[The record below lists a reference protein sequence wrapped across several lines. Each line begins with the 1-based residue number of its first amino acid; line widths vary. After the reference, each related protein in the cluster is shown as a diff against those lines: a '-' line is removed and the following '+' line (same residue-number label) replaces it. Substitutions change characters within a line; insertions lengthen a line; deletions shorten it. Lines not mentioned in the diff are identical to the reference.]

1 MTNHNY
7 KIFISYRHDD
17 TADKAEHLLS
27 LLEASG
33 YKGLVSFDR
42 ENLDGRFDLE
52 IMRRLDACT
61 DFIAI
66 IGAYTLA
73 NIKKEEALWYQRLAT
88 CTVEDFPTLE
98 AAFIAEKCERR
109 KDNGEEIREEDKRI
123 DFVRLEIARAIANG
137 KNVIPVVP
145 VDSDI
150 FNFDKLELPDDIK
163 LFNKYQAE
171 KYQDSKNFLF
181 KDILPKVKKRLKTHL
196 YKYRMLQVG
205 LIVLITVFVF
215 AGIFLCQKWRTEKNT
230 FESLR
235 SMSDYENFQ
244 NQTWFYGKQC
254 ADSIKEFGLLRG
266 TGNVPINDAI
276 ARKSN
281 DSIRVDW
288 DQDCSLEQ
296 LRVLRKI
303 INNMILVP
311 KGTFLMGTTREEGLE
326 NPLHREKIENDFYMA
341 KFELTQRE
349 WNVVMNDSVTGS
361 DKLPMANISWDDCMN
376 FINRLNH
383 LTRLVFSLPTEA
395 QWEYAAGYPN
405 NNSQNNGYLDKAK
418 MRYAG
423 SDNADDVA
431 VYATNKPMEV
441 GIKKPC
447 EREIYDLSG
456 NVAEWCAYED
466 ANKRKKHIRGGSF
479 QSTVD
484 EVTVTYVDSA
494 TGSEG
499 STAIGMRLVLIR

>member
-1 MTNHNY
+1 MTNRNY

-42 ENLDGRFDLE
+42 DNLDGRFDLE

-66 IGAYTLA
+66 IGSYTLA
-73 NIKKEEALWYQRLAT
+73 NIKKEEALWYQKLAT
-88 CTVEDFPTLE
+88 CTVEDFPTIE
-98 AAFIAEKCERR
+98 TAFIAEKCERR
-109 KDNGEEIREEDKRI
+109 KTNDEEIREEDKRI
-123 DFVRLEIARAIANG
+123 DFVRLEIARAIAKG

-145 VDSDI
+145 VNSEI

-181 KDILPKVKKRLKTHL
+181 KDILPKIKKRLKTHL
-196 YKYRMLQVG
+196 YKYRLIQISAITLATIFVIVG
-205 LIVLITVFVF
+205 ICMGL
-215 AGIFLCQKWRTEKNT
+215 KWKTEKNT
-230 FESLR
+230 FGSLKNI
-235 SMSDYENFQ
+235 SDYENFQ
-244 NQTWFYGKQC
+244 THTWFYGNQC
-254 ADSIKEFGLLRG
+254 TDSIKEFVSLKG

-288 DQDCSLEQ
+288 NQDCSLEQ

-303 INNMILVP
+303 INNMMLVP
-311 KGTFLMGTTREEGLE
+311 KGTFMMGTTREEGLE
-326 NPLHREKIENDFYMA
+326 NPLHQETIKNDFYMA

-349 WNVVMNDSVTGS
+349 WYVVMNDSLTGS
-361 DKLPMANISWDDCMN
+361 DKLPMVDISWNDCMN

-383 LTRLVFSLPTEA
+383 LTGLIFSLPTEA

-405 NNSQNNGYLDKAK
+405 KNCRNQGYPDKAK

-423 SDNADDVA
+423 SDNPDDVA

-441 GIKKPC
+441 GSKKPC

-456 NVAEWCAYED
+456 NVAEWCACED
-466 ANKRKKHIRGGSF
+466 AVKRKKHIRGGYF
-479 QSTVD
+479 QSTAD
-484 EVTVTYVDSA
+484 EVTITYVDSA
-494 TGSEG
+494 TGNEG
-499 STAIGMRLVLIR
+499 NPAVGMRLVLIR

>member
-1 MTNHNY
+1 MTNRNY

-66 IGAYTLA
+66 IGTDTLA
-73 NIKKEEALWYQRLAT
+73 NVKEEEAQWYQKLAT
-88 CTVEDFPTLE
+88 CSVEDFPTLE
-98 AAFIAEKCERR
+98 AAFIKEKCERR
-109 KDNGEEIREEDKRI
+109 KTNGEEVREEDKRI
-123 DFVRLEIARAIANG
+123 DFVRLEIARAIAME
-137 KNVIPVVP
+137 KNIIPVVP
-145 VDSDI
+145 VNSDI
-150 FNFDKLELPDDIK
+150 FNFDKLDLPDDIK
-163 LFNKYQAE
+163 LFNRYQAE

-181 KDILPKVKKRLKTHL
+181 KNILPKIKKRLKTHL
-196 YKYRMLQVG
+196 YKYRLLQIG
-205 LIVLITVFVF
+205 AIVLATVLVLV
-215 AGIFLCQKWRTEKNT
+215 GICMGMKWKAEKKM

-235 SMSDYENFQ
+235 SMSDYEKFQ
-244 NQTWFYGKQC
+244 TETWFYGSQC
-254 ADSIKEFGLLRG
+254 TDSIKEFRLLKR

-281 DSIRVDW
+281 DSIHVDW
-288 DQDCSLEQ
+288 NQDCSLEQ

-303 INNMILVP
+303 INNMMFVP
-311 KGTFLMGTTREEGLE
+311 RGSFWMGTTREEGLE
-326 NPLHREKIENDFYMA
+326 NPLHRETIENDFYMA

-361 DKLPMANISWDDCMN
+361 AKLPMVNISWNDCMN

-383 LTRLVFSLPTEA
+383 LTGLVFSLPTEV

-405 NNSQNNGYLDKAK
+405 TQKKGHPDKEK
-418 MRYAG
+418 MRYPG
-423 SDNADDVA
+423 SGNPDDVA
-431 VYATNKPMEV
+431 VYATNEPMEV
-441 GIKKPC
+441 GSKKPC

-456 NVAEWCAYED
+456 NVAEWCACED
-466 ANKRKKHIRGGSF
+466 ADKPKKHIRGGYF
-479 QSTVD
+479 QSTAD
-484 EVTVTYVDSA
+484 EVTITYVDSA
-494 TGSEG
+494 TGNGG
-499 STAIGMRLVLIR
+499 SPAVGMRLTLIR

>member
-1 MTNHNY
+1 MTKRNY
-7 KIFISYRHDD
+7 KIFISYRRDD

-33 YKGLVSFDR
+33 YKGFVSFDK
-42 ENLDGRFDLE
+42 ENLEGRFDLE

-66 IGAYTLA
+66 IGTETLA
-73 NIKKEEALWYQRLAT
+73 NIKKEEAQWYQKLAT
-88 CTVEDFPTLE
+88 CSVEDFPALE
-98 AAFIAEKCERR
+98 AAFVAEKCGCR
-109 KDNGEEIREEDKRI
+109 KTNGEEIREDDKRI

-145 VDSDI
+145 VNSDN

-181 KDILPKVKKRLKTHL
+181 KDILPRIKKHLKTRL
-196 YKYRMLQVG
+196 YKYRLLQICAIML
-205 LIVLITVFVF
+205 LTVFVMF
-215 AGIFLCQKWRTEKNT
+215 GIFMGSEWRAESRMFK
-230 FESLR
+230 SLR
-235 SMSDYENFQ
+235 SMPDYEKFQ
-244 NQTWFYGKQC
+244 KNTWFYGNPC
-254 ADSIKEFGLLRG
+254 ADSIKEFESLKG
-266 TGNVPINDAI
+266 TGNVPINDAME
-276 ARKSN
+276 RKTD

-288 DQDCSLEQ
+288 NQDCSLEQ

-303 INNMILVP
+303 INNMMLVP

-326 NPLHREKIENDFYMA
+326 NPLHQETIENDFYMA

-349 WNVVMNDSVTGS
+349 WHVVMNDSITGS
-361 DKLPMANISWDDCMN
+361 DKCPMVNISWNDCMN
-376 FINRLNH
+376 FINQLNH
-383 LTRLVFSLPTEA
+383 LTGLVFSLPTEA
-395 QWEYAAGYPN
+395 QWEYAAGYSNKNFPN
-405 NNSQNNGYLDKAK
+405 NECPGKVK

-423 SDNADDVA
+423 SDNPDDVA

-441 GIKKPC
+441 GSKKPC
-447 EREIYDLSG
+447 EREIYDMSG
-456 NVAEWCAYED
+456 NVAEWCACED
-466 ANKRKKHIRGGSF
+466 ASMGKKDVRGGSY
-479 QSTVD
+479 QSTSD
-484 EVTVTYVDSA
+484 EVTITYVDSA

-499 STAIGMRLVLIR
+499 SPTIGMRLILSR

>member
-1 MTNHNY
+1 MSNRNY

-27 LLEASG
+27 LLETSG
-33 YKGLVSFDR
+33 YKWLVSFDR
-42 ENLDGRFDLE
+42 ENLNGRFDLE

-66 IGAYTLA
+66 IGNDTLA
-73 NIKKEEALWYQRLAT
+73 NIKEEEAQWYQRLAT
-88 CTVEDFPTLE
+88 CSIEEFPTIE
-98 AAFIAEKCERR
+98 AAFITEKCERR
-109 KDNGEEIREEDKRI
+109 KSNGENVREGDKRI
-123 DFVRLEIARAIANG
+123 DFVRLEIARAIAKG
-137 KNVIPVVP
+137 KNIIPVVP
-145 VDSDI
+145 VNSDI

-163 LFNKYQAE
+163 LFNRYQAE

-181 KDILPKVKKRLKTHL
+181 KDILPKIKKHLKTRL
-196 YKYRMLQVG
+196 YKHRLLQIG
-205 LIVLITVFVF
+205 AIVLATILIL
-215 AGIFLCQKWRTEKNT
+215 ASMCMGLKWKTEKET

-244 NQTWFYGKQC
+244 RKTWFHGDQC
-254 ADSIKEFGLLRG
+254 ADSIKEFVSLKA

-281 DSIRVDW
+281 DSIFVNW
-288 DQDCSLEQ
+288 NKDCSLEQ

-303 INNMILVP
+303 INYMMLVP
-311 KGTFLMGTTREEGLE
+311 KGTFMMGTTREEGLE
-326 NPLHREKIENDFYMA
+326 NPLHKEIIENDFYMA

-349 WNVVMNDSVTGS
+349 WYVVMNDSVIGS
-361 DKLPMANISWDDCMN
+361 DKLPMVDISWNDCMN

-383 LTRLVFSLPTEA
+383 LTGLVFSLPTEA

-405 NNSQNNGYLDKAK
+405 KNCRNRENPDKTK

-423 SDNADDVA
+423 SDNPDDVA
-431 VYATNKPMEV
+431 VYATTKPMEV
-441 GIKKPC
+441 GSKKPC

-456 NVAEWCAYED
+456 NVAEWCACED
-466 ANKRKKHIRGGSF
+466 ADKRKKHIRGGYF
-479 QSTVD
+479 QSTAD
-484 EVTVTYVDSA
+484 EVTITYVDSA
-494 TGSEG
+494 TGNEG
-499 STAIGMRLVLIR
+499 IPTIGMRLVLMR

>member
-1 MTNHNY
+1 MTNRNY

-66 IGAYTLA
+66 IGTGTLA
-73 NIKKEEALWYQRLAT
+73 NIKEEEAQWYQRLAI
-88 CTVEDFPTLE
+88 CSVEDFPTLE
-98 AAFIAEKCERR
+98 AAFITEKCERR
-109 KDNGEEIREEDKRI
+109 KIYGEKVREEDKRI
-123 DFVRLEIARAIANG
+123 DFVRLEIARAIAKR
-137 KNVIPVVP
+137 KNIIPVVP
-145 VDSDI
+145 VNSDI

-181 KDILPKVKKRLKTHL
+181 KDILPKIKKHLKTRL
-196 YKYRMLQVG
+196 YKHRLLQIG
-205 LIVLITVFVF
+205 AITLATVLVL
-215 AGIFLCQKWRTEKNT
+215 AGICMIFKWQTEKET

-244 NQTWFYGKQC
+244 SETWFYGNQC
-254 ADSIKEFGLLRG
+254 ADSIKEFVSLKG

-281 DSIRVDW
+281 DSIRIDW
-288 DQDCSLEQ
+288 NQDCSLEQ

-303 INNMILVP
+303 INNMMLVP
-311 KGTFLMGTTREEGLE
+311 KGTFMMGTTREEGLE
-326 NPLHREKIENDFYMA
+326 NPLHQETIKNDFNMA

-349 WNVVMNDSVTGS
+349 WYVVMNDSVTGS
-361 DKLPMANISWDDCMN
+361 DKLPMVDISWNDCMN

-383 LTRLVFSLPTEA
+383 LTGLVFSLPTEA

-405 NNSQNNGYLDKAK
+405 KNCRNRENPDKAK

-423 SDNADDVA
+423 SDNPDDVA
-431 VYATNKPMEV
+431 VYATTKPMEV
-441 GIKKPC
+441 GSKKPC

-456 NVAEWCAYED
+456 NVAEWCACED
-466 ANKRKKHIRGGSF
+466 ADKRKKHIRGGYF
-479 QSTVD
+479 QSTAD
-484 EVTVTYVDSA
+484 EVTITYVDSA
-494 TGSEG
+494 TGNEG
-499 STAIGMRLVLIR
+499 NPAVGMRLVLIR

>member
-1 MTNHNY
+1 MTNRNY

-42 ENLDGRFDLE
+42 DNLDGRFDLE

-66 IGAYTLA
+66 IGSYTLA
-73 NIKKEEALWYQRLAT
+73 NIKKEEALWYQKLAT
-88 CTVEDFPTLE
+88 CTVEDFPTIE
-98 AAFIAEKCERR
+98 TAFIAEKCERR
-109 KDNGEEIREEDKRI
+109 KTNDEEIREEDKRI
-123 DFVRLEIARAIANG
+123 DFVRLEIARAIAKG

-145 VDSDI
+145 VNSEI

-181 KDILPKVKKRLKTHL
+181 KDILPKIKKHLKTRL
-196 YKYRMLQVG
+196 YKHRLLQIG
-205 LIVLITVFVF
+205 TIVLITAFVLAGVFM
-215 AGIFLCQKWRTEKNT
+215 GLKWRTEKRT
-230 FESLR
+230 FENLR

-244 NQTWFYGKQC
+244 SETWFYGNQC
-254 ADSIKEFGLLRG
+254 ADSIKEFVSLKG

-281 DSIRVDW
+281 DSIRLDW
-288 DQDCSLEQ
+288 NQDCSLEQ
-296 LRVLRKI
+296 LRILQKI
-303 INNMILVP
+303 INNMMLVP
-311 KGTFLMGTTREEGLE
+311 KGTFMMGTTREEGLE
-326 NPLHREKIENDFYMA
+326 NPLHQETIKNDFYMA

-349 WNVVMNDSVTGS
+349 WYVVMNDSVTGS
-361 DKLPMANISWDDCMN
+361 DKLPMVDISWNDCMN

-383 LTRLVFSLPTEA
+383 LTGLVFSLPTEA

-405 NNSQNNGYLDKAK
+405 KNCRNQGYPDKAK
-418 MRYAG
+418 MHYAG
-423 SDNADDVA
+423 SDNPDDVA
-431 VYATNKPMEV
+431 VYATNKPMEI
-441 GIKKPC
+441 GSKKPC

-456 NVAEWCAYED
+456 NVAEWCACED
-466 ANKRKKHIRGGSF
+466 ADKRKKHIRGGYY
-479 QSTVD
+479 QSTAD
-484 EVTVTYVDSA
+484 EVTITYVDSA
-494 TGSEG
+494 PGNEG
-499 STAIGMRLVLIR
+499 SLAVGMRLVLIR

>member
-1 MTNHNY
+1 MTNRNY

-33 YKGLVSFDR
+33 YKGLVSFDK

-66 IGAYTLA
+66 IGTGTLA
-73 NIKKEEALWYQRLAT
+73 NIKKEEAKWYQKLAT
-88 CTVEDFPTLE
+88 CSVEDFPTLE
-98 AAFIAEKCERR
+98 TTFITEKCERR
-109 KDNGEEIREEDKRI
+109 KTNGEEVREEDKRI
-123 DFVRLEIARAIANG
+123 DFVRLEIARAIAKG
-137 KNVIPVVP
+137 KNIIPVVP
-145 VDSDI
+145 VNSDI
-150 FNFDKLELPDDIK
+150 FNFDKLDLPDDIK

-181 KDILPKVKKRLKTHL
+181 KDILPKVKKRLKTRL
-196 YKYRMLQVG
+196 YKYRLLQIG
-205 LIVLITVFVF
+205 IIVLATILVLV
-215 AGIFLCQKWRTEKNT
+215 GICMGMKWKTEKKT

-235 SMSDYENFQ
+235 SMSDYEKFQ
-244 NQTWFYGKQC
+244 AETWFYGNQC
-254 ADSIKEFGLLRG
+254 TDSIKEFRLLKG
-266 TGNVPINDAI
+266 TGNAPVNDAI
-276 ARKSN
+276 ARKCN
-281 DSIRVDW
+281 DSIYVDW
-288 DQDCSLEQ
+288 NQDCSLEQ

-303 INNMILVP
+303 INNMMFVP

-326 NPLHREKIENDFYMA
+326 NHLHRETIENDFYMA

-361 DKLPMANISWDDCMN
+361 DKLPMANISWNDCMN

-383 LTRLVFSLPTEA
+383 LTGLVFSLPTEA

-405 NNSQNNGYLDKAK
+405 KNSQNNEYPDKEK

-431 VYATNKPMEV
+431 VFATNKPMEV
-441 GIKKPC
+441 GSKKPC
-447 EREIYDLSG
+447 EREIYDMSG
-456 NVAEWCAYED
+456 NVAEWCACED
-466 ANKRKKHIRGGSF
+466 ADKPKKHIRGGSF
-479 QSTVD
+479 QSTAD
-484 EVTVTYVDSA
+484 EVTITYVDSA

-499 STAIGMRLVLIR
+499 SPAVGMRLILSR

>member
-1 MTNHNY
+1 MSNRNY

-27 LLEASG
+27 LLETSG

-42 ENLDGRFDLE
+42 ENLNGRFDLE

-66 IGAYTLA
+66 IGNDTLA
-73 NIKKEEALWYQRLAT
+73 NIKEEEAQWYQRLAT
-88 CTVEDFPTLE
+88 CSIEEFPTIE
-98 AAFIAEKCERR
+98 AAFITEKCERR
-109 KDNGEEIREEDKRI
+109 KSNGENVREGDKRI
-123 DFVRLEIARAIANG
+123 DFVRLEIARAIAKG
-137 KNVIPVVP
+137 KNIIPVVP
-145 VDSDI
+145 VNSDI

-163 LFNKYQAE
+163 LFNRYQAE

-181 KDILPKVKKRLKTHL
+181 KDILPKIKKHLKTRL
-196 YKYRMLQVG
+196 YKHRLLQIG
-205 LIVLITVFVF
+205 AIVLATILIL
-215 AGIFLCQKWRTEKNT
+215 ASMCMGLKWKTEKET

-244 NQTWFYGKQC
+244 RKTWFHGDQC
-254 ADSIKEFGLLRG
+254 ADSIKEFVSLKA

-281 DSIRVDW
+281 DSIFVNW
-288 DQDCSLEQ
+288 NKDCSLEQ

-303 INNMILVP
+303 INYMMLVP
-311 KGTFLMGTTREEGLE
+311 KGTFMMGTTREEGLE
-326 NPLHREKIENDFYMA
+326 NPLHKEIIENDFYMA

-349 WNVVMNDSVTGS
+349 WYVVMNDSVIGS
-361 DKLPMANISWDDCMN
+361 DKLPMVDISWNDCMN

-383 LTRLVFSLPTEA
+383 LTGLVFSLPTEA

-405 NNSQNNGYLDKAK
+405 KNCRNRENPDKTK

-423 SDNADDVA
+423 SDNPDDVA
-431 VYATNKPMEV
+431 VYATTKPMEV
-441 GIKKPC
+441 GSKKPC

-456 NVAEWCAYED
+456 NVAEWCACED
-466 ANKRKKHIRGGSF
+466 ADKRKKHIRGGYF
-479 QSTVD
+479 QSTAD
-484 EVTVTYVDSA
+484 EVTITYVDSA
-494 TGSEG
+494 TGNEG
-499 STAIGMRLVLIR
+499 IPTIGMRLVLMR